1 MSSRWPQGQQ
11 DQRSPYGT
19 YDGDW
24 SQDDASEQPWQDNG
38 WQSEDQK
45 GYGDQWPPAQGSG
58 RPAGRAA
65 QAVAEPR
72 APERRQSRGR
82 KADDFQS
89 EWDQS
94 GGGFGDDNDLEWI
107 SYLTGGR
114 PVQPKPYEED
124 EPQQRSSGRQERT
137 RSRRGRGRPAQP
149 DPGPAASP
157 GRRGQGPPPISAPF
171 PVQPPSRSAPE
182 DRAATTDPGRGR
194 TAAPDPG
201 YGPAATQTDR
211 PTARKSRRGRDTDAW

>member
-11 DQRSPYGT
+11 DQRSPYDT

-38 WQSEDQK
+38 WQSQDQP
-45 GYGDQWPPAQGSG
+45 GYDAAQGSG

-72 APERRQSRGR
+72 GPERRQSRGR
-82 KADDFQS
+82 KADEFQS
-89 EWDQS
+89 DWDQS

-114 PVQPKPYEED
+114 PVQPKPHEED
-124 EPQQRSSGRQERT
+124 EPQRRSSGRQERA
-137 RSRRGRGRPAQP
+137 RSCRGRGSRVGPSRHTARPARGEEIP
-149 DPGPAASP
+149 ARSGHRRWPGSRDRPWL
-157 GRRGQGPPPISAPF
+157 QSAHG
-171 PVQPPSRSAPE
+171 S
-182 DRAATTDPGRGR
+182 RAA
-194 TAAPDPG
+194 A
-201 YGPAATQTDR
+201 
-211 PTARKSRRGRDTDAW
+211 